1 MFVMIAIQ
9 ATSTFSNKPVASKK
23 NHGKVREM
31 GLDNKFPNEDTHQ
44 ANGKNNSQIQH
55 RRLRLFLQP
64 VIKMRL

>member
-31 GLDNKFPNEDTHQ
+31 GLDNKFSNEDAHQ
-44 ANGKNNSQIQH
+44 TNGEDNSQI
-55 RRLRLFLQP
+55 
-64 VIKMRL
+64 